1 MSISAAT
8 PHNFTITHGRAVHLT
23 NTKCLFHGAQR
34 HFTQTK
40 FAFHCA
46 ARNSC
51 RREPCHFDQRGEI
64 SSLPLSRFR
73 ADFSA
78 TLEMTMVATDKAAA
92 AIHENSPLFSIHCAR
107 RRARGATTFC
117 ALYARAHY
125 YIIVKLKNFKNC
137 RKSPKIN

>member
-1 MSISAAT
+1 MKCNLIGCVEVSISAAV
-8 PHNFTITHGRAVHLT
+8 PRNFTITHGRAVHFT

-92 AIHENSPLFSIHCAR
+92 AIHENSLLFSIHASYACNSL
-107 RRARGATTFC
+107 RAPPQHFVLCMRGRT
-117 ALYARAHY
+117 
-125 YIIVKLKNFKNC
+125 II
-137 RKSPKIN
+137 